1 MLRGFR
7 LINCTKDPPVVESRP
22 WTMKYVALS
31 YVWGRG
37 PAEDWPRVI
46 LDAADTT
53 RRLGF
58 EYLWVDR
65 LCIDQPNPAENYY
78 PISKMASIYEGA
90 ELTIVAA
97 AGLDAKYGLPG
108 VGTTPRQPQPKI
120 RLQSGSMLVSTL
132 QDPRAQILSAE
143 WSSRGWTYQESV
155 LSNRKLVFTDHQ
167 VYWEC
172 RGMATQ
178 DSIYLPLHLVHER

>member
-1 MLRGFR
+1 
-7 LINCTKDPPVVESRP
+7 V
-22 WTMKYVALS
+22 KYVALS

-65 LCIDQPNPAENYY
+65 LCIDQSNPAEKHYL
-78 PISKMASIYEGA
+78 ISKMASIYEGA

-108 VGTTPRQPQPKI
+108 GDDTTP
-120 RLQSGSMLVSTL
+120 T
-132 QDPRAQILSAE
+132 AA
-143 WSSRGWTYQESV
+143 
-155 LSNRKLVFTDHQ
+155 
-167 VYWEC
+167 
-172 RGMATQ
+172 Q
-178 DSIYLPLHLVHER
+178 DSPSIWEHARLYTAGS